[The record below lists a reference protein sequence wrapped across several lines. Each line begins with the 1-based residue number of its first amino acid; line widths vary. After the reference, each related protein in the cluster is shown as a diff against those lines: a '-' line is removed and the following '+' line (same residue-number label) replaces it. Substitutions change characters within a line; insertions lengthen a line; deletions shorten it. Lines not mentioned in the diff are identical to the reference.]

1 MNAVG
6 LAGEHT
12 WMSQSCSLIARM
24 SCHERTPAAELSF
37 FERGLDGERLHTTAP
52 AQCRRTS
59 GHTEPIM
66 STRFCWRSSAALS
79 CNPEVVLR
87 AALSATLIKSKSG
100 GVKSV

>member
-37 FERGLDGERLHTTAP
+37 FERGYADGEHGAYSCTAVRAYLGPHRADHEHSLLPFCSTFMQPCGRAEGCTEVLH
-52 AQCRRTS
+52 
-59 GHTEPIM
+59 
-66 STRFCWRSSAALS
+66 
-79 CNPEVVLR
+79 
-87 AALSATLIKSKSG
+87 
-100 GVKSV
+100 